1 MLEETVKEFQKTQ
14 IEGNK
19 AADLK
24 AVEEAKAGGK
34 ITIHDWSEEERAKFR
49 QLGQAEWETIA
60 KQSPQAQ
67 KVYDTLTAY
76 LKEKNLLQ

>member
-1 MLEETVKEFQKTQ
+1 MHESTRLLHRALPVLSLTVDGTAEQ
-14 IEGNK
+14 
-19 AADLK
+19 
-24 AVEEAKAGGK
+24 GGV
-34 ITIHDWSEEERAKFR
+34 
-49 QLGQAEWETIA
+49 LGQAEWETIA